1 METDRNHTRMQHVL
15 LINACYRNIFTHI
28 YIYTHSYSYYYIFV
42 KYDDDDADDFG
53 DFDVL
58 GLADKCRNFS

>member
-1 METDRNHTRMQHVL
+1 ML
-15 LINACYRNIFTHI
+15 LINACYRNIFTHTH
-28 YIYTHSYSYYYIFV
+28 IYTQSYSYYYIFV